1 MKKQINAINQGKFE
15 RIKLFQIKNKAFF
28 FQKVVTLREEKSAR
42 KKVCG
47 IKKRGINQCDFES
60 NFQINSA
67 QTRKKLTIRT
77 DKFCNM

>member
-1 MKKQINAINQGKFE
+1 MQKRKRNENKIYIKMKKQINAINQGKFE

-47 IKKRGINQCDFES
+47 IKKRGIN
-60 NFQINSA
+60 
-67 QTRKKLTIRT
+67 
-77 DKFCNM
+77 

>member
-47 IKKRGINQCDFES
+47 IKKRGIN
-60 NFQINSA
+60 
-67 QTRKKLTIRT
+67 
-77 DKFCNM
+77 